1 MKENSGEILRITG
14 DVMQSIFTVK
24 HSNECDPY
32 VIEKFYQ
39 DEAICSRIRFGKNS
53 YVVFYHEKPFGMFQ
67 HFFHQNNILI
77 DYAIGS
83 EFRGKKNGKEYLNF
97 LYEYLSAIYQDSPYI
112 VLFISPDNL
121 PSIQVA
127 LKNGFYVDYGM
138 DEENEMFGHTP
149 YVKRNTYYKKDNQ
162 S

>member
-32 VIEKFYQ
+32 VLEKF
-39 DEAICSRIRFGKNS
+39 
-53 YVVFYHEKPFGMFQ
+53 
-67 HFFHQNNILI
+67 
-77 DYAIGS
+77 
-83 EFRGKKNGKEYLNF
+83 
-97 LYEYLSAIYQDSPYI
+97 YQDSPYI

-127 LKNGFYVDYGM
+127 LQNGFYVDYGM